1 MPVVVFSSAQL
12 KTGVVAQLCGQNSD
26 SETVERHPS
35 VRVVSCGNKPR
46 TLLICVD
53 HKQMPTERGLLHE
66 ATAEP
71 DFLAGLLGKL
81 QTRRSYHKKRVT
93 STHSS

>member
-1 MPVVVFSSAQL
+1 MVFSPAQL

-35 VRVVSCGNKPR
+35 VRVVSCGNKSRMLVDLCGSQNRCPR
-46 TLLICVD
+46 KGVFSD
-53 HKQMPTERGLLHE
+53 E
-66 ATAEP
+66 ATAQP
-71 DFLAGLLGKL
+71 DFLVGLLGKL